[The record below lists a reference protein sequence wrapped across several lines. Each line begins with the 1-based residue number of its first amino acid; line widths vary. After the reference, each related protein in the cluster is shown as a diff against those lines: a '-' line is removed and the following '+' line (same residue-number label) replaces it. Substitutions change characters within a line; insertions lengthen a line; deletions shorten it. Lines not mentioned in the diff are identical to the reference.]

1 MELFDAFGRMF
12 GALPTVAAHFL
23 VALTTWVLAV
33 AIMLRVT
40 PADEIKLIRAGNAAA
55 GVWAGGTVIAMALP
69 IAAAMKYSGGTA
81 EVAAWS
87 ALAAAIQ
94 LLAYLVACRV
104 TGKTREKLES
114 GDMASALFVAAIQ
127 LAVALI
133 TAAALSG

>member
-1 MELFDAFGRMF
+1 MELFDAFGRML
-12 GALPTVAAHFL
+12 GAVPTVAAHFL
-23 VALTTWVLAV
+23 VALATWALAV
-33 AIMLRVT
+33 AIMLRFT

-55 GVWAGGTVIAMALP
+55 AVWAGGTVIAMALP

-87 ALAAAIQ
+87 ALAAAVQ
-94 LLAYLVACRV
+94 LIAYLVACRV
-104 TGKTREKLES
+104 TGKTREKLEG